1 MFPQSVLLFQGKPIQ
16 QVAFAVVF
24 SYVRVGDSVG
34 HNQLIG
40 SGLKRLKITA
50 MVSALATRLSNSDA
64 ETLRHQGASVAARSI
79 PRRSQLQFTFEGLV
93 LESGLQ
99 D

>member
-64 ETLRHQGASVAARSI
+64 ETLRHQGVFRSCKVNPASVATS
-79 PRRSQLQFTFEGLV
+79 V
-93 LESGLQ
+93 HV
-99 D
+99 